1 MLTTVLL
8 LLNKCRLYPEGSDV
22 CTFQDGGH
30 ARVINDGMW
39 CTRRGAGP
47 VSIDFFYS
55 RARVG
60 ARGVAVP

>member
-1 MLTTVLL
+1 MQAV
-8 LLNKCRLYPEGSDV
+8 CPEGSDV

-30 ARVINDGMW
+30 GRAISDGMW

-60 ARGVAVP
+60 ARRVAVP